1 MYLLEST
8 AHPIPSEK
16 EQGKVGITGSAKSR
30 DNRPSVRGCDRQ
42 ITGTLNI
49 LLFEIMLQFITHHTD
64 RYDEIAGTRAV
75 LEGGCRWVQLRMK
88 EADEATFL
96 STAQEAVALC
106 RSYHARLIL
115 DDRVEM
121 VKRVGADGVHLGS
134 KDMPADEARTLLG
147 PDLIIGGTANTID
160 DVRRLHRQGV
170 DYIGCGPYRFTTTK
184 QRLAPVLGLEGYRAI
199 VEAMRRENILLPVVA
214 IGGITR
220 ADLLPVLQTGVS
232 GVAISGGIL
241 DAEHPVEETK
251 AILSILEQSKQQ

>member
-88 EADEATFL
+88 DAPAEEVL
-96 STAQEAVALC
+96 RIGREIEKLC
-106 RSYHARLIL
+106 REYGAKFIL
-115 DDRVEM
+115 DDHVEL
-121 VKRVGADGVHLGS
+121 VRELNADGVHLG
-134 KDMPADEARTLLG
+134 KLDMPVAEARRLLG
-147 PDLIIGGTANTID
+147 PEYLIGATANTFEDIK
-160 DVRRLHRQGV
+160 RGAGQG
-170 DYIGCGPYRFTTTK
+170 
-184 QRLAPVLGLEGYRAI
+184 
-199 VEAMRRENILLPVVA
+199 
-214 IGGITR
+214 
-220 ADLLPVLQTGVS
+220 AD
-232 GVAISGGIL
+232 
-241 DAEHPVEETK
+241 
-251 AILSILEQSKQQ
+251 

>member
-88 EADEATFL
+88 DAPAEEVLRIGREIEKLGRAPTTSASDRSASRRPNAT
-96 STAQEAVALC
+96 
-106 RSYHARLIL
+106 
-115 DDRVEM
+115 
-121 VKRVGADGVHLGS
+121 
-134 KDMPADEARTLLG
+134 
-147 PDLIIGGTANTID
+147 
-160 DVRRLHRQGV
+160 
-170 DYIGCGPYRFTTTK
+170 
-184 QRLAPVLGLEGYRAI
+184 
-199 VEAMRRENILLPVVA
+199 
-214 IGGITR
+214 
-220 ADLLPVLQTGVS
+220 
-232 GVAISGGIL
+232 
-241 DAEHPVEETK
+241 
-251 AILSILEQSKQQ
+251 

>member
-1 MYLLEST
+1 
-8 AHPIPSEK
+8 
-16 EQGKVGITGSAKSR
+16 
-30 DNRPSVRGCDRQ
+30 
-42 ITGTLNI
+42 
-49 LLFEIMLQFITHHTD
+49 MLQFISHHNS
-64 RYDEIAGTRAV
+64 RYGYIEGIRMA

-88 EADEATFL
+88 EADKATFL

-121 VKRVGADGVHLGS
+121 VKRVGADGVHLGR

-241 DAEHPVEETK
+241 DAEQPAEETK
-251 AILSILEQSKQQ
+251 AILSILEQSEQQ